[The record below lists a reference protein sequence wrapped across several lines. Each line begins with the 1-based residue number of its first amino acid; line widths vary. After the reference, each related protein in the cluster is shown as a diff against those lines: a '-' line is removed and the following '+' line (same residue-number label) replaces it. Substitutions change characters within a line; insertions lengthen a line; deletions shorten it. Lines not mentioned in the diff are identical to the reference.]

1 MKKMLLLFVLAAF
14 LFGCGA
20 SATYS
25 EFWKHDTMYRNNDHM
40 FFSMSGYSNPTR
52 EDQKNSMAQG
62 WWGIEIPYIPAR

>member
-1 MKKMLLLFVLAAF
+1 MKKILMLIVLAAF

-20 SATYS
+20 SATQS
-25 EFWKHDTMYRNNDHM
+25 EFWKHDTMYRTNDHM

-52 EDQKNSMAQG
+52 EDQKRSMEQG